1 MRRRVLLGD
10 GMDKTVLLRNFNAA
24 SGQTFTKST
33 GFIAQADS
41 VLTLF
46 MDFTFTGN
54 QGDGSTS
61 AANNILCVGIDPQEL
76 NDTCCRLYTGNGI
89 TATRKVL
96 VVGFDNA
103 GQRYIYTN
111 DSLIRRNKAVL
122 RIHYNTGTCDLWL
135 NGQLLAQSFGAF
147 GTGGQAACL
156 GAVSISNAEGNN
168 RFYGTYH
175 EVKILPDTLQDEQL
189 RALTESTKS

>member
-1 MRRRVLLGD
+1 MRRRVLLGG

-24 SGQTFTKST
+24 SGQTFTQSA
-33 GFIAQADS
+33 GFTAASNS

-46 MDFTFTGN
+46 LDFTFTGN

-61 AANNILCVGIDPQEL
+61 AINNILCVGIAPQEW
-76 NDTCCRLYTGNGI
+76 NDTCCRLYTGNGDP
-89 TATRKVL
+89 AKLL
-96 VVGFDNA
+96 VIGFDDGGQQYFSA
-103 GQRYIYTN
+103 GG
-111 DSLIRRNKAVL
+111 SLIRRNKAVL

-135 NGQLLAQSFGAF
+135 NGQELAQSFGAF

-175 EVKILPDTLQDEQL
+175 EVSILPDTLQDEQL
-189 RALTESTKS
+189 RALTE

>member
-10 GMDKTVLLRNFNAA
+10 GIDKTVLIRNFNAA

-33 GFIAQADS
+33 GFISQADS

-61 AANNILCVGIDPQEL
+61 TINNILCVGIAPQEW
-76 NDTCCRLYTGNGI
+76 NDTCCRLYTGNGDP
-89 TATRKVL
+89 AKLL
-96 VVGFDNA
+96 VVGFDDGA
-103 GQRYIYTN
+103 QQYFSTGG
-111 DSLIRRNKAVL
+111 SLIRRNKAVMRL
-122 RIHYNTGTCDLWL
+122 NYAAGTMDVWL
-135 NGQLLAQSFGAF
+135 NGQQIAQSFGAF

-175 EVKILPDTLQDEQL
+175 EVSILPDTLQDEQL
-189 RALTESTKS
+189 RALTA

>member
-10 GMDKTVLLRNFNAA
+10 GMAKTVLLRNFNAA

-61 AANNILCVGIDPQEL
+61 ATNNILCVGIAPQEW
-76 NDTCCRLYTGNGI
+76 NDTCCRLYTGNMV
-89 TATRKVL
+89 TRQVL
-96 VVGFDNA
+96 VVGFDDA
-103 GQRYIYTN
+103 GRRSFFAS

-135 NGQLLAQSFGAF
+135 NGQQLAQSFGAF

-175 EVKILPDTLQDEQL
+175 EVSILPAALRDEQI
-189 RALTESTKS
+189 RALTE

>member
-1 MRRRVLLGD
+1 MRRRVLLGG

-33 GFIAQADS
+33 GFIAQAGR

-46 MDFTFTGN
+46 LDFTFTGN

-61 AANNILCVGIDPQEL
+61 VNNNVLCAGISPQEW
-76 NDTCCRLYTGNGI
+76 NDTCCRLYTGNRV
-89 TATRKVL
+89 TRQVL
-96 VVGFDNA
+96 VVGFDDA
-103 GQRYIYTN
+103 GRRSFFAS

-135 NGQLLAQSFGAF
+135 NGQQLAQSFGAF

-175 EVKILPDTLQDEQL
+175 EVSILPAALQDEQL
-189 RALTESTKS
+189 RALTE

>member
-1 MRRRVLLGD
+1 MRRRVLLGG

-61 AANNILCVGIDPQEL
+61 ATNNILCVGIAPQEW
-76 NDTCCRLYTGNGI
+76 NDTCCRLYTGNMV
-89 TATRKVL
+89 TRQVL
-96 VVGFDNA
+96 VVGFDDA
-103 GQRYIYTN
+103 GRRSFFAS

-135 NGQLLAQSFGAF
+135 NGQQLAQSFGAF

-156 GAVSISNAEGNN
+156 GAVSISNAEGIN

-175 EVKILPDTLQDEQL
+175 EVSILPAALQDEQL
-189 RALTESTKS
+189 RALTIV

>member
-1 MRRRVLLGD
+1 MRRRVLLGG

-24 SGQTFTKST
+24 SGQTFIKST

-61 AANNILCVGIDPQEL
+61 VINNVLCAGISPQEW
-76 NDTCCRLYTGNGI
+76 NDTCCRLYTGNRV
-89 TATRKVL
+89 TRQVL
-96 VVGFDNA
+96 VVGFDDA
-103 GQRYIYTN
+103 GQRSFFAS

-135 NGQLLAQSFGAF
+135 NGQQLAQSFGAF

-156 GAVSISNAEGNN
+156 GAVSISNAEGIN

-175 EVKILPDTLQDEQL
+175 EVSILPAALQDEQL
-189 RALTESTKS
+189 RALTE

>member
-10 GMDKTVLLRNFNAA
+10 GMAKTVLLRNFNAA
-24 SGQTFTKST
+24 SGQTFIKST

-61 AANNILCVGIDPQEL
+61 VINNVLCAGISPQEW
-76 NDTCCRLYTGNGI
+76 NDTCCRLYTGNRV
-89 TATRKVL
+89 TRQVL
-96 VVGFDNA
+96 VVGFDDA
-103 GQRYIYTN
+103 GQRSFFAS

-135 NGQLLAQSFGAF
+135 NGQQLAQSFGAF

-156 GAVSISNAEGNN
+156 GAVSISNAEGIN

-175 EVKILPDTLQDEQL
+175 EVSILPAALQDEQL
-189 RALTESTKS
+189 RALTE

>member
-10 GMDKTVLLRNFNAA
+10 GMAKTVLLRNFNAA

-61 AANNILCVGIDPQEL
+61 ANNNILCVGIAPQEW
-76 NDTCCRLYTGNGI
+76 NDTCCRLYTGNRV
-89 TATRKVL
+89 TRQVL
-96 VVGFDNA
+96 VVGFDDA
-103 GQRYIYTN
+103 GRRSFFAS

-135 NGQLLAQSFGAF
+135 NGQQLAKSFGAF

-175 EVKILPDTLQDEQL
+175 EVSILPAALRDEQL
-189 RALTESTKS
+189 RALTE

>member
-24 SGQTFTKST
+24 SGQTFTQST
-33 GFIAQADS
+33 GFTAVSNS

-46 MDFTFTGN
+46 LDFTFTGN

-61 AANNILCVGIDPQEL
+61 TINNILCVGIAPQEW
-76 NDTCCRLYTGNGI
+76 NDTCCRLYTGNGDP
-89 TATRKVL
+89 AQLL
-96 VVGFDNA
+96 VIGFDDG
-103 GQRYIYTN
+103 GQEYFSTGG
-111 DSLIRRNKAVL
+111 SMLRRNKAVMRL
-122 RIHYNTGTCDLWL
+122 NYAAGTMDVWL
-135 NGQLLAQSFGAF
+135 NGQQIAQSFGAF

>member
-61 AANNILCVGIDPQEL
+61 AINNILCVGIAPQEW
-76 NDTCCRLYTGNGI
+76 NDTCCRLYTGNRV
-89 TATRKVL
+89 TRQVR
-96 VVGFDNA
+96 VVGFDDA
-103 GQRYIYTN
+103 GQRSFFAS

-135 NGQLLAQSFGAF
+135 NGQQLAQSFGAF

-156 GAVSISNAEGNN
+156 GAVSISNAEGIN

-175 EVKILPDTLQDEQL
+175 EVSILPAALQDEQL
-189 RALTESTKS
+189 RALTE

>member
-1 MRRRVLLGD
+1 MRRRVLLGG

-24 SGQTFTKST
+24 SGQTFTQSA
-33 GFIAQADS
+33 GFTAASDS

-61 AANNILCVGIDPQEL
+61 TINNILCVGIAPQEW
-76 NDTCCRLYTGNGI
+76 NDTCCRCYTGNGD
-89 TATRKVL
+89 ASQLL
-96 VVGFDNA
+96 VIGFDDG
-103 GQRYIYTN
+103 GQQYFSTGG
-111 DSLIRRNKAVL
+111 SLIRRNKAVMRL
-122 RIHYNTGTCDLWL
+122 NYAAGTMDVWL

-147 GTGGQAACL
+147 GAGGQAACL

-189 RALTESTKS
+189 RALTIV

>member
-1 MRRRVLLGD
+1 MRRRVLLGG

-24 SGQTFTKST
+24 SGQTFTQSA
-33 GFIAQADS
+33 GFTAASNS

-46 MDFTFTGN
+46 LDFTFTGN

-61 AANNILCVGIDPQEL
+61 TVNNILCVGIAPQEW
-76 NDTCCRLYTGNGI
+76 NETCCRIYTGKSS
-89 TATRKVL
+89 ARQVL
-96 VVGFDNA
+96 LMGFSENS
-103 GQRYIYTN
+103 QRYIYAN
-111 DSLIRRNKAVL
+111 NSLIRRNKAVL
-122 RIHYNTGTCDLWL
+122 RIHYANGTTDAWL
-135 NGQLLAQSFGAF
+135 NGQLLYQSLGAF

-175 EVKILPDTLQDEQL
+175 EISILPAALRDEQL
-189 RALTESTKS
+189 RALTIV

>member
-1 MRRRVLLGD
+1 MRRRGLLGG

-61 AANNILCVGIDPQEL
+61 TINNILCVGIAPQEW
-76 NDTCCRLYTGNGI
+76 NDTCCRLYTGNKV
-89 TATRKVL
+89 TRQVL
-96 VVGFDNA
+96 VVGFDDA
-103 GQRYIYTN
+103 GQRHIFAS

-135 NGQLLAQSFGAF
+135 NGQQLAQSLGAF

-175 EVKILPDTLQDEQL
+175 KVSILPAALRDEQL
-189 RALTESTKS
+189 RALTE

>member
-61 AANNILCVGIDPQEL
+61 TTNNILCVGIAPQEW
-76 NDTCCRLYTGNGI
+76 NDTCCRLYTGNGDP
-89 TATRKVL
+89 AQLL
-96 VVGFDNA
+96 VVGFDDG
-103 GQRYIYTN
+103 GQQYFSTGG
-111 DSLIRRNKAVL
+111 SLIRRNKAVMRL
-122 RIHYNTGTCDLWL
+122 NYAAGTMDVWL
-135 NGQLLAQSFGAF
+135 NGQQLAQSFGAF

-156 GAVSISNAEGNN
+156 GAVSISNAEGSS
-168 RFYGTYH
+168 RFRGTYH
-175 EVKILPDTLQDEQL
+175 EISILPGTLRDEQL
-189 RALTESTKS
+189 RALTA

>member
-10 GMDKTVLLRNFNAA
+10 GMDKTVLIRNFNAA
-24 SGQTFTKST
+24 SGQTFTQST
-33 GFIAQADS
+33 GFTAVSNS

-46 MDFTFTGN
+46 LDFTFTGN

-61 AANNILCVGIDPQEL
+61 TINNILCVGIAPQEW
-76 NDTCCRLYTGNGI
+76 NDTCCRLYTGNGDP
-89 TATRKVL
+89 AQLL
-96 VVGFDNA
+96 VIGFDDG
-103 GQRYIYTN
+103 GQEYFSTGG
-111 DSLIRRNKAVL
+111 SMLRRNKAVMRL
-122 RIHYNTGTCDLWL
+122 NYAAGTMDVWL
-135 NGQLLAQSFGAF
+135 NGQQIAQSFGAF

-189 RALTESTKS
+189 RALTA

>member
-46 MDFTFTGN
+46 LDFTFTGN
-54 QGDGSTS
+54 GGDGTS
-61 AANNILCVGIDPQEL
+61 SAVNNILCVGIAPQEW
-76 NDTCCRLYTGNGI
+76 NDTCCRLYTGNGDP
-89 TATRKVL
+89 AKLL
-96 VVGFDNA
+96 VIGFDDGGQQYFSA
-103 GQRYIYTN
+103 GG
-111 DSLIRRNKAVL
+111 SLIRRNKAVL

-135 NGQLLAQSFGAF
+135 NGQELAQSFGAF

-175 EVKILPDTLQDEQL
+175 EVSILPDTLQDEQL
-189 RALTESTKS
+189 RALTE

>member
-10 GMDKTVLLRNFNAA
+10 GIDKTVLLRNFNAA
-24 SGQTFTKST
+24 SGQTFTQSA
-33 GFIAQADS
+33 GFTAASNS

-46 MDFTFTGN
+46 QDFTFTGN
-54 QGDGSTS
+54 GGDGTS
-61 AANNILCVGIDPQEL
+61 SAVNNILCVGIAPQEW
-76 NDTCCRLYTGNGI
+76 NDTCCRLYTGNGDP
-89 TATRKVL
+89 AQLL
-96 VVGFDNA
+96 VVGFDDG
-103 GQRYIYTN
+103 GQQYFSTGG
-111 DSLIRRNKAVL
+111 SMIRRNKAVL

-135 NGQLLAQSFGAF
+135 NGQQIAQSFGAF

-175 EVKILPDTLQDEQL
+175 EVSILPAALRDEQL
-189 RALTESTKS
+189 RALTE

>member
-1 MRRRVLLGD
+1 MRRRVLLGG

-46 MDFTFTGN
+46 LDFTFTGN

-61 AANNILCVGIDPQEL
+61 TINNILCVGIAPQEW
-76 NDTCCRLYTGNGI
+76 NDTCCRLYTGNGDP
-89 TATRKVL
+89 AKLL
-96 VVGFDNA
+96 VVGFDDGGQQYFSA
-103 GQRYIYTN
+103 GG
-111 DSLIRRNKAVL
+111 SLIRRNKAVL

-135 NGQLLAQSFGAF
+135 NGQQLAQSFGAF

-156 GAVSISNAEGNN
+156 GAVSISNAEGNS

-175 EVKILPDTLQDEQL
+175 EVSILPAALRDEQL
-189 RALTESTKS
+189 RALTIV

>member
-10 GMDKTVLLRNFNAA
+10 GMAKTVLLRNFNAA

-61 AANNILCVGIDPQEL
+61 ATNNILCVGIAPQEL
-76 NDTCCRLYTGNGI
+76 NDTCCRLYTGNRV
-89 TATRKVL
+89 TRQVL
-96 VVGFDNA
+96 VVGFDYA
-103 GQRYIYTN
+103 GRRHIFAS

-135 NGQLLAQSFGAF
+135 NGQQLVQSLGAF

-175 EVKILPDTLQDEQL
+175 EVSILPAALQDEQL
-189 RALTESTKS
+189 RALTE

>member
-10 GMDKTVLLRNFNAA
+10 GMDKTVLIRNFNAA
-24 SGQTFTKST
+24 SGQTFTQST
-33 GFIAQADS
+33 GFTAVSNS

-46 MDFTFTGN
+46 LDFTFTGN

-61 AANNILCVGIDPQEL
+61 TINNILCVGIAPQEW
-76 NDTCCRLYTGNGI
+76 NDTCCRLYTGNGDP
-89 TATRKVL
+89 AQLL
-96 VVGFDNA
+96 VIGFDDG
-103 GQRYIYTN
+103 GQEYFSTGG
-111 DSLIRRNKAVL
+111 SMLRRNKAVMRL
-122 RIHYNTGTCDLWL
+122 NYAAGTMDVWL
-135 NGQLLAQSFGAF
+135 NGQQIAQSFGAF

-175 EVKILPDTLQDEQL
+175 EVSILPAALRDEQL
-189 RALTESTKS
+189 RALTA

>member
-61 AANNILCVGIDPQEL
+61 ATNNILCVGIAPQEW
-76 NDTCCRLYTGNGI
+76 NDTCCRLYTGNRV
-89 TATRKVL
+89 TRQVR
-96 VVGFDNA
+96 VVGFDDA
-103 GQRYIYTN
+103 GQRSFFTS

-122 RIHYNTGTCDLWL
+122 RIHYNTGTCDLWF
-135 NGQLLAQSFGAF
+135 NGQQLAQSFGAF
-147 GTGGQAACL
+147 GAGGQAACL

-189 RALTESTKS
+189 RALTE

>member
-54 QGDGSTS
+54 QEH
-61 AANNILCVGIDPQEL
+61 P
-76 NDTCCRLYTGNGI
+76 
-89 TATRKVL
+89 
-96 VVGFDNA
+96 
-103 GQRYIYTN
+103 
-111 DSLIRRNKAVL
+111 L
-122 RIHYNTGTCDLWL
+122 RWH
-135 NGQLLAQSFGAF
+135 
-147 GTGGQAACL
+147 
-156 GAVSISNAEGNN
+156 
-168 RFYGTYH
+168 
-175 EVKILPDTLQDEQL
+175 
-189 RALTESTKS
+189 

>member
-61 AANNILCVGIDPQEL
+61 TTNNILCVGIAPQEW
-76 NDTCCRLYTGNGI
+76 NDTCCRLYTGNRV
-89 TATRKVL
+89 TRQVR
-96 VVGFDNA
+96 VVGFDDA
-103 GQRYIYTN
+103 GQRSFFAS

-135 NGQLLAQSFGAF
+135 NGQQLAQSFGAF

-156 GAVSISNAEGNN
+156 GAVSISNAEGIN

-175 EVKILPDTLQDEQL
+175 EVSILPAALRDEQL
-189 RALTESTKS
+189 RALTIV

>member
-24 SGQTFTKST
+24 SGQTFTQSA
-33 GFIAQADS
+33 GFTAASNS

-46 MDFTFTGN
+46 LDFTFTGN

-61 AANNILCVGIDPQEL
+61 TTNNILCVGIDPQEW
-76 NDTCCRLYTGNGI
+76 NDTCCRLYTGNGDP
-89 TATRKVL
+89 AKLL
-96 VVGFDNA
+96 VVGFDDG
-103 GQRYIYTN
+103 GQQYFSTGG
-111 DSLIRRNKAVL
+111 SLIRRNKAVMRL
-122 RIHYNTGTCDLWL
+122 NYAAGTMDVWL
-135 NGQLLAQSFGAF
+135 NGQQIAQSFGAF

-175 EVKILPDTLQDEQL
+175 EVSILPAALRDEQL
-189 RALTESTKS
+189 RALTE

>member
-1 MRRRVLLGD
+1 MRRRVLLGG

-24 SGQTFTKST
+24 SGQTFTQSA
-33 GFIAQADS
+33 GFTAASNS

-46 MDFTFTGN
+46 LDFTFTGN
-54 QGDGSTS
+54 GGDGTS
-61 AANNILCVGIDPQEL
+61 SAIDNILCVGIAPQEW
-76 NDTCCRLYTGNGI
+76 NDTCCRLYTGNEN
-89 TATRKVL
+89 AAQVL
-96 VVGFDNA
+96 VVGFDDGGQQYFSA
-103 GQRYIYTN
+103 GG
-111 DSLIRRNKAVL
+111 SLIRRNKAVL

-147 GTGGQAACL
+147 GAGGQAACL

-175 EVKILPDTLQDEQL
+175 EVSILPAALRDEQL
-189 RALTESTKS
+189 RALTE

>member
-1 MRRRVLLGD
+1 MRRRVLLGG
-10 GMDKTVLLRNFNAA
+10 GMDKTVLFRNFNAA

-61 AANNILCVGIDPQEL
+61 TNNNILCVGIAPQEW
-76 NDTCCRLYTGNGI
+76 NDTCCRLYTGNMV
-89 TATRKVL
+89 TRQVL
-96 VVGFDNA
+96 VVGFDDA
-103 GQRYIYTN
+103 GRRSFFAS

-147 GTGGQAACL
+147 GAGGQAACL

-175 EVKILPDTLQDEQL
+175 EISILPDTLQDEQL
-189 RALTESTKS
+189 RALTE

>member
-61 AANNILCVGIDPQEL
+61 TSNNILCVGIAPQEW
-76 NDTCCRLYTGNGI
+76 NETCCRIYTGNRS
-89 TATRKVL
+89 ARQVL
-96 VVGFDNA
+96 LMGFSANS
-103 GQRYIYTN
+103 QRYIYAN
-111 DSLIRRNKAVL
+111 NSLIRRNKAVL

-147 GTGGQAACL
+147 GMGGQAACL

-175 EVKILPDTLQDEQL
+175 EVKILSDTLQDEQL
-189 RALTESTKS
+189 RALTEV

>member
-10 GMDKTVLLRNFNAA
+10 GIDKTVLIRNFNAA

-33 GFIAQADS
+33 GFISQADS

-61 AANNILCVGIDPQEL
+61 TINNILCVGIAPQKW
-76 NDTCCRLYTGNGI
+76 NDTCCRLYTGNGDP
-89 TATRKVL
+89 AKLLVL
-96 VVGFDNA
+96 GFDDG
-103 GQRYIYTN
+103 GQQYFSTGS
-111 DSLIRRNKAVL
+111 SLIRRNKAVMRL
-122 RIHYNTGTCDLWL
+122 NYAAGTMDVWL
-135 NGQLLAQSFGAF
+135 NGQQIAQSFGAF

-175 EVKILPDTLQDEQL
+175 EVSILPDTLQDEQL
-189 RALTESTKS
+189 RALTA

>member
-10 GMDKTVLLRNFNAA
+10 GMAKTVLLRNFNAA

-61 AANNILCVGIDPQEL
+61 ATNNILCVGIAPQEW
-76 NDTCCRLYTGNGI
+76 NDTCCRLYTGNMV
-89 TATRKVL
+89 TRQVL
-96 VVGFDNA
+96 VVGFDDA
-103 GQRYIYTN
+103 GRRSFFAS

-135 NGQLLAQSFGAF
+135 NGQQLAQSFGAF

-156 GAVSISNAEGNN
+156 GAVSISNAEGIN

-175 EVKILPDTLQDEQL
+175 EVSILPAALQDEQL
-189 RALTESTKS
+189 RALTE